1 MASYF
6 MFQRFILNKHQ
17 EVEIG
22 QVKQNLYTSAYQL
35 DCPNRNNVSV
45 GNAPYA
51 IRYVS
56 YFLQNQL
63 QFLLLCIIMLLF
75 ILKMKR
81 NMYDSL
87 YFIFTRKKI
96 IIILFENM

>member
-17 EVEIG
+17 KVEIG

-35 DCPNRNNVSV
+35 DCPNRNNVFV

-63 QFLLLCIIMLLF
+63 QFLLLCIIMLLL

-81 NMYDSL
+81 NMIVCILFS
-87 YFIFTRKKI
+87 REKKVI
-96 IIILFENM
+96 ILLFENM

>member
-63 QFLLLCIIMLLF
+63 QFFVVVLVHNYVIIYF
-75 ILKMKR
+75 EDEKK
-81 NMYDSL
+81 YDSL
-87 YFIFTRKKI
+87 YFIFTRKKNHNI
-96 IIILFENM
+96 II

>member
-6 MFQRFILNKHQ
+6 IFQRLILSQHQ
-17 EVEIG
+17 EVELG
-22 QVKQNLYTSAYQL
+22 QVKRNLYTSAYQL
-35 DCPNRNNVSV
+35 DCHISDRNV

-81 NMYDSL
+81 NM
-87 YFIFTRKKI
+87 IVC
-96 IIILFENM
+96 ILFSREKKS

>member
-17 EVEIG
+17 KVEIG
-22 QVKQNLYTSAYQL
+22 QVKQNLYTSAYHL

-81 NMYDSL
+81 NM
-87 YFIFTRKKI
+87 IVC
-96 IIILFENM
+96 ILFSREKKS

>member
-17 EVEIG
+17 KVEIG

-63 QFLLLCIIMLLF
+63 QFLLLCINYVIIYF
-75 ILKMKR
+75 EDEKK
-81 NMYDSL
+81 YDNL
-87 YFIFTRKKI
+87 HFIFKRKKNHNI
-96 IIILFENM
+96 I